1 MAIDNP
7 ACACGE
13 QVASALPSTMMT
25 AGDPSVSRRHC
36 TVEPLLASCKLWMVT
51 LTGLSVFPVAVVLK
65 PSSLPKKSAVLGI
78 VVAVPLTMLTNQN
91 SERLKLPLCSQVKVM
106 SPPTGT
112 A

>member
-1 MAIDNP
+1 MGVDNP
-7 ACACGE
+7 ACTCGA

-25 AGDPSVSRRHC
+25 AGDPSVSNEHR
-36 TVEPLLASCKLWMVT
+36 TVEPLLASCRLWMVT

-65 PSSLPKKSAVLGI
+65 PGSLPKKSAKVAAA
-78 VVAVPLTMLTNQN
+78 VAVRLMMITSQN
-91 SERLKLPLCSQVKVM
+91 SERLELPLCSQVKVM